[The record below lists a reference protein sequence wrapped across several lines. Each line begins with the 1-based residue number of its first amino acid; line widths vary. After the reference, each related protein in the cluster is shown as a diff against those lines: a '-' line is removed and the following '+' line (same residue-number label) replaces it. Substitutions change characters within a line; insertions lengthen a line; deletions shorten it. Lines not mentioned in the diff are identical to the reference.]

1 LDIKWGEPD
10 VEGLVDFLVREKG
23 FSEERVR
30 TGAARLSKGLKT
42 KQQGIPP
49 FVCVVCFVC
58 GTDLWSQAHILP
70 FEKGIPC
77 FPPETPPSYH
87 LTHLTPSRKS
97 LASILHSY

>member
-1 LDIKWGEPD
+1 M
-10 VEGLVDFLVREKG
+10 DFLVREKG

-49 FVCVVCFVC
+49 NPLCVCCVFVC

-70 FEKGIPC
+70 LRVVVPAFS
-77 FPPETPPSYH
+77 PEISPSYH
-87 LTHLTPSRKS
+87 LTHLTLSTN
-97 LASILHSY
+97 L